1 MGTRLLLHLT
11 NQDFTHTVNMIYSRL
26 FAVAATLSGFAAA
39 QSNFTT
45 CCDVVPDTV
54 DAPTRAS
61 WCRAQMNTCPL
72 LCPNGNTAVNT
83 CDNQALTYE
92 CECGGGATTPNV
104 TDFAQTLPSLQCD
117 EWRAQCT
124 AARPNDL
131 AGQTFCQ
138 SFICGTRNATEF
150 FQSSGGAS
158 STASE
163 SAAAA
168 TSSAAAVALKVAGEY
183 GVAVVGLGMAAVFG
197 FAL

>member
-1 MGTRLLLHLT
+1 MGK
-11 NQDFTHTVNMIYSRL
+11 DFTHTVNMIYSRL

-138 SFICGTRNATEF
+138 SSGGSSSSGGASGGSSATSGSATE
-150 FQSSGGAS
+150 SGAS

-183 GVAVVGLGMAAVFG
+183 GVAVV
-197 FAL
+197 

>member
-1 MGTRLLLHLT
+1 MGT

-124 AARPNDL
+124 AARPNGL

-150 FQSSGGAS
+150 FQSSGGSSATSGSATESGAS

-168 TSSAAAVALKVAGEY
+168 TSSAAAV
-183 GVAVVGLGMAAVFG
+183 
-197 FAL
+197 